1 MDEATRMHIRNMD
14 AALSRMVEESGSGRL
29 QMTQDIRNEIRLLA
43 RTIANLAEEP
53 RS

>member
-1 MDEATRMHIRNMD
+1 MDL
-14 AALSRMVEESGSGRL
+14 ALARMVEESGAGRL